1 MSTRLGVDVG
11 GTFTDLIFYD
21 EATGETRVA
30 KTPTTPAS
38 PELGVLAAVTAGV
51 PADRLAAAEYFLH
64 GTTVGLNAL
73 LERRGAI
80 VGLLATR
87 GFRDVLEIRR
97 GDRVA
102 MYDLFWRQPEPL
114 VPRELR
120 LPVTGRLYATG
131 ELHTPID
138 LDDVRA
144 AAATFAEAGVTAVA
158 IAFLHAYAN
167 GEHELAA
174 AAALREAGFEG
185 AISLSHEVSGEYR
198 EYERTTTTVIDAF
211 VQARMSRYLARLDDA
226 LHEQGFAGTSLVTRS
241 GGGALTFGE
250 ASDRP
255 FETIMSGPV
264 AGAEGASEL
273 AQAFGIDQVITADV
287 GGTSFDT
294 SLISGGRP
302 ATLYQGEVV
311 GLPVQTAWVD
321 VRSIGAGGGSIA
333 FVDEGG
339 LLRVGP
345 RSAGADPGPAC
356 YGRGGTEP
364 TVTDAALVLGMLGDG
379 DLAGGV
385 RLDRDASERSIAP
398 LAEALGF
405 SVTDA
410 ARGILTIANANM
422 AGAIRDITVEQGRDP
437 RSATLMPFGGA
448 GPLFLSLLARELG
461 IREILLPPFAGNF
474 SAWGLLGA
482 DLVQT
487 IARTRVTA
495 LTDEGV
501 AVANEVLEAVFTEV
515 EQRAAHGGAGAE
527 REAHADMRYVGQE
540 HTLTVAV
547 GDGSGRITASPDALR
562 ERFRAEY
569 EQTFNLRMDEAVEIV
584 SLRATL
590 RTALPR
596 RSVSSLGGA
605 SNGSAPAAVSAVRAW
620 SFADGDWAEF
630 ALIPR
635 DALATGAEV
644 TGPAILIEETATAYV
659 DRGFAGVVHPSGCIT
674 ITAKEG

>member
-1 MSTRLGVDVG
+1 
-11 GTFTDLIFYD
+11 
-21 EATGETRVA
+21 
-30 KTPTTPAS
+30 
-38 PELGVLAAVTAGV
+38 
-51 PADRLAAAEYFLH
+51 
-64 GTTVGLNAL
+64 
-73 LERRGAI
+73 
-80 VGLLATR
+80 
-87 GFRDVLEIRR
+87 
-97 GDRVA
+97 
-102 MYDLFWRQPEPL
+102 

-120 LPVTGRLYATG
+120 LPVTERLYASG
-131 ELHTPID
+131 EVKTPID

-144 AAATFAEAGVTAVA
+144 AAEAFAAAGVTAVA
-158 IAFLHAYAN
+158 VTFLHAYAN

-174 AAALREAGFEG
+174 AEALREAGFTG
-185 AISLSHEVSGEYR
+185 AISLSHLVSGEYR
-198 EYERTTTTVIDAF
+198 EFERTTTTVIDAF
-211 VQARMSRYLARLDDA
+211 VQARMSSYLARLDEA
-226 LHEQGFAGTSLVTRS
+226 LGEQGFAGTSLVTRS
-241 GGGALTFGE
+241 GGGALTFSE
-250 ASDRP
+250 AADRP

-273 AQAFGIDQVITADV
+273 ARAFGLDEVITADV

-294 SLISGGRP
+294 CLISGGRP

-333 FVDEGG
+333 YVDEGG

-364 TVTDAALVLGMLGDG
+364 TVTDAALVLGMLGEG
-379 DLAGGV
+379 ALAGGV
-385 RLDRDASERSIAP
+385 QLDREASERAIAP
-398 LAEALGF
+398 LAGALGF
-405 SVTDA
+405 EITDA

-437 RSATLMPFGGA
+437 RAATLMPFGGA

-482 DLVQT
+482 DLTQT

-495 LTDEGV
+495 LTEEGV
-501 AVANEVLEAVFTEV
+501 AVANEVLDEVFADV
-515 EQRAAHGGAGAE
+515 ERRAAHGGAAAQ

-540 HTLTVAV
+540 HTLTVAI
-547 GDGSGRITASPDALR
+547 GDESGRIVASPEVLR
-562 ERFRAEY
+562 ERFRSEY

-590 RTALPR
+590 RTPLPR
-596 RSVSSLGGA
+596 RSADSLASS
-605 SNGSAPAAVSAVRAW
+605 SNGAGAASRVEAW

-630 ALIPR
+630 ALVSR
-635 DALATGAEV
+635 DALAVGA
-644 TGPAILIEETATAYV
+644 TIAGPAILLEETATAYL
-659 DRGFAGVVHPSGCIT
+659 DRGFEGVVHPSGCIQ
-674 ITAKEG
+674 ITATEE